1 MRILIVDTNSDQL
14 GLLERTV
21 TFLGFNSDF
30 AKDGTEAIQSHI
42 QQRHDLIL
50 LSLDLADYDG
60 YSTAQAI
67 RQLERTDSSYPP
79 SLICGL
85 TQVCDGGI
93 RSHCMQSGMDNCMVK
108 PSTSAEAIN
117 MLVALRMDS
126 GRLRRKKAVPHK

>member
-1 MRILIVDTNSDQL
+1 MRILIVDNNSDQL

-21 TFLGFNSDF
+21 IFLGFSADL
-30 AKDGTEAIQSHI
+30 AKDGTEAIQRHI

-50 LSLDLADYDG
+50 LSLDLVDYDG

-67 RQLERTDSSYPP
+67 RQLERTDSGYHP

-85 TQVCDGGI
+85 TPVCDGGI
-93 RSHCMQSGMDNCMVK
+93 RLHCMQSGMDNCMLK
-108 PSTSAEAIN
+108 PTTSREAID

-126 GRLRRKKAVPHK
+126 GRRRRKKVVLHK

>member
-21 TFLGFNSDF
+21 TFLGFNADL
-30 AKDGTEAIQSHI
+30 AKDGTEAIQRHI

-50 LSLDLADYDG
+50 LSLDLVDYDG

-67 RQLERTDSSYPP
+67 RQLERTDSGYPP

-93 RSHCMQSGMDNCMVK
+93 RSHCMQSGMDTCMTK
-108 PSTSAEAIN
+108 PTTSRDAID

-126 GRLRRKKAVPHK
+126 GRRRRKKAALHK